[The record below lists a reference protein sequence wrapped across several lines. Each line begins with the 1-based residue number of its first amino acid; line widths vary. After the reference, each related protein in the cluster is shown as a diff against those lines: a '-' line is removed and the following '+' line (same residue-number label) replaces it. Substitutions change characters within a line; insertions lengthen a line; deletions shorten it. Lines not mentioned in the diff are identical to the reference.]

1 MNTRSS
7 SWTQK
12 APRTLE
18 DAFGPYCGTH
28 FEEKYEMDWQDVA
41 VTVGSVIVFTVFVAL
56 LAWGVV

>member
-18 DAFGPYCGTH
+18 DAFGPYCGNQ
-28 FEEKYEMDWQDVA
+28 FEEKHQMDWQDVIVIGASFA
-41 VTVGSVIVFTVFVAL
+41 VFCVFVGL
-56 LAWGVV
+56 LAAGLV